1 MILDIACTVV
11 GKGIANVWN
20 IGFSK
25 FLKWIYSKDVL
36 RPMANLSKE
45 NVKHYIM
52 NVKKFVWGSNGGIN
66 VIEYPLREEDIAM
79 VFKKFRRYN
88 KIYNVIVKAFEP
100 YIKPTASGTIAN
112 WIFGAKYEEQKR
124 KNVFSI

>member
-1 MILDIACTVV
+1 
-11 GKGIANVWN
+11 
-20 IGFSK
+20 
-25 FLKWIYSKDVL
+25 
-36 RPMANLSKE
+36 
-45 NVKHYIM
+45 
-52 NVKKFVWGSNGGIN
+52 
-66 VIEYPLREEDIAM
+66 M